1 MPIGTLLAAATA
13 AKAVGAVA
21 KGVGQ
26 YRAAK
31 GIFTEQDAA
40 ELARLERLKARGD
53 LGLTEREKA
62 GLVSERSAQAAQTQA
77 ELQQQ
82 ALQQQAAG
90 AAMGAPITGRD
101 VFLRE
106 QAAQLAK
113 GKVEAEVGRT
123 IAAQGEARRQEQ
135 LAKMAELKRLRSQ
148 EEAAK
153 KAAIAETISLGLT
166 TAGDVGMGV
175 AAARPEVTSSLSDD
189 ELLGQFYAQK
199 GSPYSDR
206 L

>member
-1 MPIGTLLAAATA
+1 MPIPALLAAAA
-13 AKAVGAVA
+13 ATKAIGTTVA
-21 KGVGQ
+21 GIGK

-40 ELARLERLKARGD
+40 ELARLERLKAQGD
-53 LGLTEREKA
+53 LGLSEREKA
-62 GLVSERSAQAAQTQA
+62 GLVTERSAQAAQTQA

-135 LAKMAELKRLRSQ
+135 LAKMAELRRLRSQ
-148 EEAAK
+148 EEAARK
-153 KAAIAETISLGLT
+153 SAIFEAVGLGVG
-166 TAGDVGMGV
+166 AIGDVGVQAGL
-175 AAARPEVTSSLSDD
+175 ALEEPEKQETPEVI
-189 ELLGQFYAQK
+189 K
-199 GSPYSDR
+199 GLKRRQNPYSGR
-206 L
+206 I